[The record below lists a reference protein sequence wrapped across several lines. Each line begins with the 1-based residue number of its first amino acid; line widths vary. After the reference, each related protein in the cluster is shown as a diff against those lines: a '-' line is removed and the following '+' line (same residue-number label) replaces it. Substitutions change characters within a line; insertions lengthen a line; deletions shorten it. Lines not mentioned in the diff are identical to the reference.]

1 MRMPDD
7 IDSEALP
14 VRTIERLQ
22 KGVLY
27 AAFGVFITSLCFPA
41 YWLTGRNGEAVSMP
55 GYMCVLWLPIA
66 IFSYPSAW
74 ANLLLLTWAPLV
86 CSRQLGKT
94 LLAVGVSLI
103 AVILALAFLRRTQMP
118 LDTGAM
124 DVDIVRLGLGYFFW
138 VSSMAIALAGS
149 LLLVATRNWRQ

>member
-1 MRMPDD
+1 MPDD

-14 VRTIERLQ
+14 LRTIERLQ

-27 AAFGVFITSLCFPA
+27 TTFGVFIASLCFPA

-66 IFSYPSAW
+66 IFGYPAAW
-74 ANLLLLTWAPLV
+74 ANLLLFTWAPLFS
-86 CSRQLGKT
+86 SRQFGRN
-94 LLAVGVSLI
+94 LLAVAVSLI
-103 AVILALAFLRRTQMP
+103 AVILALGFLRRSQMP

-124 DVDIVRLGLGYFFW
+124 DVDILRLGLGYYFW
-138 VSSMAIALAGS
+138 VSSMAIALAGA
-149 LLLVATRNWRQ
+149 LVLIATRNWLRKA